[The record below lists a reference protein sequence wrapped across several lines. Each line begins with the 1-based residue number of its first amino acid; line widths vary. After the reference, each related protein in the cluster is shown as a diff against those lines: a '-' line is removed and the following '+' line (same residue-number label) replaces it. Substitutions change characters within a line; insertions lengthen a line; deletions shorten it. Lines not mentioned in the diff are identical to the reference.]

1 MKKCNK
7 CKIDKLLTN
16 FYANKRMKDGYNSFC
31 IECHKKDNQ
40 SRKKLKRQ
48 DPEFKAKELDY
59 KKEYR
64 SKTTDQHKEYMKKW
78 HKKNADQQTEYRKQY
93 RQDNPEYFKE
103 YNIVN
108 KHKVNAKTRK
118 RQASQL
124 QRTPK
129 WLTENDFWMIEEAYE
144 LATLRTKLFG
154 FPWEVDHVIPLQ
166 GRLVSGLHTPYNLQV
181 IPRTENRSKNNRC
194 EV

>member
-1 MKKCNK
+1 
-7 CKIDKLLTN
+7 
-16 FYANKRMKDGYNSFC
+16 MKDGRNIFC
-31 IECHKKDNQ
+31 IFCHKADNIE
-40 SRKKLKRQ
+40 RKAKNRSN
-48 DPEFKAKELDY
+48 PEFKNKELIY

-64 SKTTDQHKEYMKKW
+64 AKTIEQRKEYMKKW
-78 HKKNADQQTEYRKQY
+78 HEKNAAQQVEYRKQY
-93 RQDNPEYFKE
+93 REDNQNYFKQ

-129 WLTENDFWMIEEAYE
+129 WLTVNDLWMMEEAYE
-144 LATLRTKLFG
+144 LAILRKQLFG
-154 FPWEVDHVIPLQ
+154 FSWEVDHVIPLQ
-166 GRLVSGLHTPYNLQV
+166 GKLVSGLHTPYNLQV
-181 IPRTENRSKNNRC
+181 ISRTENRSKNNRC

>member
-1 MKKCNK
+1 MT
-7 CKIDKLLTN
+7 D
-16 FYANKRMKDGYNSFC
+16 FYANKRMKDGRNMFC
-31 IECHKKDNQ
+31 IFCHKADNLE
-40 SRKKLKRQ
+40 RKAKNRAN
-48 DPEFKAKELDY
+48 PEFKNKELIY

-64 SKTTDQHKEYMKKW
+64 AKTIEQRKEYMKKW
-78 HKKNADQQTEYRKQY
+78 HEKNAEQQVEYRKQY
-93 RQDNPEYFKE
+93 RQDNPNYFKQ

-129 WLTENDFWMIEEAYE
+129 WLTANDLWMMEEAYE
-144 LATLRTKLFG
+144 IAILRTKLFG
-154 FPWEVDHVIPLQ
+154 FSWEVDHVIPLQ
-166 GRLVSGLHTPYNLQV
+166 GKLVSGLHTPYNLQV